1 MNRDEFFAELD
12 RLTEK
17 DIEVRLPQWDREQL
31 LLVQEYLEQ
40 RRSKVPPA
48 DEVARA
54 ARDAASAAA
63 EMASKANARA
73 TVAFIISVGAMLAAI
88 ASAAA
93 IFLTIL
99 QRTPPL

>member
-1 MNRDEFFAELD
+1 M
-12 RLTEK
+12 
-17 DIEVRLPQWDREQL
+17 RLPQWDREQL